1 MLGTFHILRRSLKAL
16 FYKSA
21 LPYRFLRASPSQQV
35 SHNLTILVTRLQSN
49 AWHNSASKVLP
60 LFTELPRGVLL
71 GNLASSIPHS
81 RQPTTRKSQGFY
93 TPALVLKPRLASSLL
108 LLAGVTAS
116 TCVIT
121 GSRSGLVDPLL
132 APRLVV
138 AVGGDIGAHSLKV
151 ELGSPR
157 PLLGE

>member
-16 FYKSA
+16 FYESV

-49 AWHNSASKVLP
+49 AWHNGASKVLP

-71 GNLASSIPHS
+71 RTWASGIPHS
-81 RQPTTRKSQGFY
+81 RQPTSRKSQGFY
-93 TPALVLKPRLASSLL
+93 TPALALKPRLASSLL
-108 LLAGVTAS
+108 LLAGVTPAGATPG

-121 GSRSGLVDPLL
+121 GSHSGLVDPRL

-138 AVGGDIGAHSLKV
+138 AVGGDIGA
-151 ELGSPR
+151 
-157 PLLGE
+157 